1 MSDKPEDHFPDSPF
15 MRGLPP
21 LRIPSGWLIS
31 WNTLDIDSKPEDGDL
46 GGSSLFLAV
55 NEGRRFIIDV
65 MFHPEFDPSGSF
77 VLEVRYRPW
86 PRTKKGRRRKDVSFQ
101 TALVDDDV
109 MHTFE
114 TRSMTDLLEQLQ
126 HWIARC
132 TVWTPEGN

>member
-1 MSDKPEDHFPDSPF
+1 

-21 LRIPSGWLIS
+21 LRIPSGWSIS
-31 WNTLDIDSKPEDGDL
+31 WNELDINSTPEAGDL

-65 MFHPEFDPSGSF
+65 MFRPEFDPSGSF

-86 PRTKKGRRRKDVSFQ
+86 PRTDKGRRRKDVPFH
-101 TALVDDDV
+101 TAPIDDDV
-109 MHTFE
+109 VHTSE
-114 TRSMTDLLEQLQ
+114 TRSMAELLERLQ

-132 TVWTPEGN
+132 TVWTIEGH